1 MPDYLEGKI
10 YTIRCKTDNS
20 LIYVG
25 STTQSLSMRM
35 AGHRKEI
42 YNENRKQYTKKLYKT
57 IREMD
62 NMNEWYIELY
72 ENFPCNN
79 KEELLKKEGEIIRQI
94 GTLNTE
100 IAGRT
105 KQEYR
110 EENKDKIKEKEKE
123 YREKNKETIKERE
136 KKYREENKEKIKEY
150 NANRIRPEGYEE
162 KRKEKAFCEC
172 GCWIRK
178 DNIGHHK
185 KTQKHEQ
192 TLEAKKALETSK

>member
-1 MPDYLEGKI
+1 MSSERCIDEIIKKRLNNIKKKRNWGDGLTEEE
-10 YTIRCKTDNS
+10 CKT
-20 LIYVG
+20 
-25 STTQSLSMRM
+25 
-35 AGHRKEI
+35 
-42 YNENRKQYTKKLYKT
+42 YNRYYIKQLRLTP
-57 IREMD
+57 E
-62 NMNEWYIELY
+62 
-72 ENFPCNN
+72 
-79 KEELLKKEGEIIRQI
+79 
-94 GTLNTE
+94 
-100 IAGRT
+100 
-105 KQEYR
+105 KQHQEKQYR
-110 EENKDKIKEKEKE
+110 EENKDKIKEKDKE
-123 YREKNKETIKERE
+123 YREKNIETIKERE

>member
-1 MPDYLEGKI
+1 MSSERCIDEIIKKRLNNIKKKRNWCDGLTEEE
-10 YTIRCKTDNS
+10 CKT
-20 LIYVG
+20 
-25 STTQSLSMRM
+25 
-35 AGHRKEI
+35 
-42 YNENRKQYTKKLYKT
+42 YNRYYIKQLRLTP
-57 IREMD
+57 E
-62 NMNEWYIELY
+62 
-72 ENFPCNN
+72 
-79 KEELLKKEGEIIRQI
+79 
-94 GTLNTE
+94 
-100 IAGRT
+100 
-105 KQEYR
+105 KQHQEKQYR

-123 YREKNKETIKERE
+123 YREK
-136 KKYREENKEKIKEY
+136 NKEKIKEY